1 LAASVIHAR
10 ARLSP
15 TQSHDISP
23 TADEED
29 IMTVVSMDVS
39 GAPVEG
45 FLAVPDGGRGPGVLV
60 VQEWW
65 GLVPH
70 IRSVGE
76 RLAEAGFVA
85 MAVDHYRGI
94 ETTEPDEAEKL
105 MMGLQVDAAAADL
118 AAGAD
123 YLLSRAEVV
132 GSSVGSIG
140 FCMGGG
146 LSLLAPTVGNV
157 SSAVAFYPAM
167 PWPDYQPQWDAYAG
181 KAALVHKAESDE
193 AHAGPRIAEY
203 SAAILAAGGEVT
215 VVDYPNSVH
224 AFFNDDRPDVYQ
236 ADNAALAW
244 QRSIDFLDSHLR

>member
-1 LAASVIHAR
+1 
-10 ARLSP
+10 
-15 TQSHDISP
+15 
-23 TADEED
+23 
-29 IMTVVSMDVS
+29 MTVVSMDVS

-65 GLVPH
+65 GVGSPTSD
-70 IRSVGE
+70 RSWSIWPRRVSSPWPWTTT
-76 RLAEAGFVA
+76 
-85 MAVDHYRGI
+85 RGI

-123 YLLSRAEVV
+123 YLLSPRAEVV

-146 LSLLAPTVGNV
+146 LSLLAPHGRRGCR
-157 SSAVAFYPAM
+157 
-167 PWPDYQPQWDAYAG
+167 QQWRSIRPCRGRTTSRSGDAYAG

-203 SAAILAAGGEVT
+203 AAAILAAGGEVT

>member
-1 LAASVIHAR
+1 
-10 ARLSP
+10 
-15 TQSHDISP
+15 
-23 TADEED
+23 
-29 IMTVVSMDVS
+29 MTVVSMDMS

-70 IRSVGE
+70 IQSVVE

-123 YLLSRAEVV
+123 YLLSRSEVV
-132 GSSVGSIG
+132 GSSVGSIDCG
-140 FCMGGG
+140 V
-146 LSLLAPTVGNV
+146 AAVAARPTVGAV

-167 PWPDYQPQWDAYAG
+167 PWPDYHPQWDAYAG
-181 KAALVHKAESDE
+181 KAALIHKAESTK
-193 AHAGPRIAEY
+193 ATPVLASPNTPR
-203 SAAILAAGGEVT
+203 
-215 VVDYPNSVH
+215 
-224 AFFNDDRPDVYQ
+224 
-236 ADNAALAW
+236 
-244 QRSIDFLDSHLR
+244 RSSLPVAR

>member
-1 LAASVIHAR
+1 
-10 ARLSP
+10 
-15 TQSHDISP
+15 
-23 TADEED
+23 
-29 IMTVVSMDVS
+29 MTVVSMDVS

-70 IRSVGE
+70 IRSVVE
-76 RLAEAGFVA
+76 HLAEAGFVA

-105 MMGLQVDAAAADL
+105 MMGLQVAAAAADL

-146 LSLLAPTVGNV
+146 LSLLAPTVGGV

-203 SAAILAAGGEVT
+203 AAAILAAGGEVT